1 MYLCLY
7 LRLYF
12 LADDPRY
19 WRGSPGSSWVWT
31 HTSHSHCPS
40 PWGAVDNGQCW
51 ILVHICARWW
61 ILMDVCAHCWILVD
75 VCAHWWI
82 LLDIR
87 AGNLFK
93 IDCWASGKREQLS
106 LINWWLRRFIHLH
119 CGAYEN
125 RYKRANLSDLGL
137 SSRCDVSRGIES
149 YCLLPPG
156 YSCPDQVTKSYFS
169 SNRHENTSVLDIG
182 VDSAKIEFC
191 LYFKA
196 CMLVTKSSTKT
207 HSKWILEGDTWK
219 ANNLDKEY
227 QH

>member
-1 MYLCLY
+1 M
-7 LRLYF
+7 
-12 LADDPRY
+12 
-19 WRGSPGSSWVWT
+19 
-31 HTSHSHCPS
+31 
-40 PWGAVDNGQCW
+40 
-51 ILVHICARWW
+51 
-61 ILMDVCAHCWILVD
+61 D

-93 IDCWASGKREQLS
+93 IDCWASGEREQLS
-106 LINWWLRRFIHLH
+106 LINWRLRRFIHLH

-137 SSRCDVSRGIES
+137 SSRCDVPRGIES

-169 SNRHENTSVLDIG
+169 SNRHENTSVLYIG
-182 VDSAKIEFC
+182 VDSAHKKTISVKIEFC